1 MSTFTRL
8 LTAWN
13 ASQNRAAFDLSV
25 PLKTLRFLFSPSGKI
40 NRLDW
45 IQIRIGQGWVAERDR
60 AQFALEM
67 GMPPRPVEV
76 TAPPSFVRNLPSDLS
91 RFFSTGE
98 PLREEILEIL
108 DFEGLTEFQS
118 AVYRATFEVPHGET
132 RSYAWVAQKIRK
144 PFAMRAVGQALKRN
158 PFPLLIPCHR
168 VISSCGALGGFMGRN
183 EVCEPETFLKSQL
196 LELERSYRNP
206 VFPFL
211 KMMEASNPW
220 AASVG

>member
-1 MSTFTRL
+1 MRL
-8 LTAWN
+8 LTAWS
-13 ASQNRAAFDLSV
+13 ASQNQEIFDLTV
-25 PLKTLRFLFSPSGKI
+25 PLGTLRLTVTPLQKI

-45 IQIRIGQGWVAERDR
+45 IRIRIGQGWVAERDR

-67 GMPPRPVEV
+67 GMGPRPVERIE
-76 TAPPSFVRNLPSDLS
+76 PPCFIRNLQTDLT

-98 PLREEILEIL
+98 PLREEILKIL
-108 DFEGLTEFQS
+108 DFEELTEFQR

-158 PFPLLIPCHR
+158 PFPLLVPCHR

-211 KMMEASNPW
+211 KVMEKSNPW